1 MINDRWKALFLNAE
15 REISEDEEHH
25 GVKIVFKGVQSISPA
40 STHPWEGDSG
50 HLRLAKNGYNPKTQ
64 RKLH

>member
-15 REISEDEEHH
+15 REISEDEEHQ

-50 HLRLAKNGYNPKTQ
+50 HLRIAKNGYNRKTK